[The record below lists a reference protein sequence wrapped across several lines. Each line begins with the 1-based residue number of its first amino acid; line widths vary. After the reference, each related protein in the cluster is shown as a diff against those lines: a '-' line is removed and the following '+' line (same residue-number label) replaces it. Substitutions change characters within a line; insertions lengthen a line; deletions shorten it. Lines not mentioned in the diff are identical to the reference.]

1 MGSKTYVSSSIS
13 YGYGSAKEMR
23 SALNSCMQSII
34 NNFSLAET
42 LLDQQKENNFSYFN
56 NYILFCKNPQKWLQP
71 DTTTLDRW
79 KHYGTKAYN
88 DAEGYHAPQISAAP
102 EQSQEE
108 IDEIISS
115 SSLVPNINKSWVDDG
130 TVTIEMPTIS
140 EDLLGNKTYGE
151 QSFTVKQRHRQ
162 YVKTYVVKTGAFDQD
177 AVAECM
183 LYDKTQPWWE
193 DIKLGLL
200 CGFKSYQINGASV
213 QTGYTY
219 MEEHERQESSDSYD
233 TVIVEEEVFYAENT
247 YDLDVNKYKQGGVL
261 FYLAYIVITQ
271 YEVDAY
277 ETEDGY
283 IKLNEFGQPTK
294 IEGETMPRIFHY
306 EYIRKGY
313 DQDVEENYVLDFD
326 IEEAEPAFKIVSQAQ
341 AESSGAGAL
350 VTPPLM
356 EQMDIPSPLCFRYEA
371 YWLDADNEP
380 DYWRAIE
387 WLMFCTQRSWGAA
400 DDLIKN
406 LKESDGIG
414 DTKFIHV
421 GYGLSSN
428 LGQLRYCAH
437 YIIQLIKQL
446 IVPNFTSVVIGDG
459 QVYRQSGS
467 VGIKHGLAAKNYW
480 VVTGFSGCVYE
491 TGKGRCPYYHENDY
505 EPKWF
510 PGVGGYDRASNR
522 YYWQETENTWEAV
535 GIGGQSCY
543 QIIKNGVSHG
553 FGVDRTKEIIK
564 PQMDDPFHRQYSD
577 AWFPI
582 IRQVYKNIPLN
593 DAIDML
599 QYSQFILCSS
609 YQIVKEKWY
618 QTSIFKIIVVIIV
631 IVITVICSIYGGPA
645 GGYTAQSIGSAI
657 MSAMFNALIALAIT
671 TIVASLVNTI
681 LRPVLTAVL
690 GEAWAEAICTIV
702 TAVVTIVIM
711 AYTGYAD
718 ANGFSSVFGYV
729 KMGLQAVYKYYTTKQ
744 RLEMENI
751 VSERIRLMKIWEER
765 SEELGLKTAALY
777 LGCSEN
783 EVTPREL
790 IRYASRK
797 CSYSLQKMVE
807 EEANTTADCA
817 QIANWAARHL
827 LVGRDHCNVL
837 QYGYDQKSNREKN
850 IELPLKNIQ
859 AISVEMPKVALSKG
873 IQYG

>member
-1 MGSKTYVSSSIS
+1 MGDKTYVSSSIS
-13 YGYGSAKEMR
+13 YGYGSSKEMR
-23 SALNSCMQSII
+23 TALNSCMQSII

-71 DTTTLDRW
+71 DSTTKDRW
-79 KHYGTKAYN
+79 KYYGNRAFN
-88 DAEGYHAPQISAAP
+88 EAEGYYAPQISAAP

-108 IDEIISS
+108 IDEIVSG
-115 SSLVPNINKSWVDDG
+115 SSLVPNIDKSWIDDG
-130 TVTIEMPTIS
+130 TVTIEMPTVS
-140 EDLLGNKTYGE
+140 EDLLGNKTYGKRN
-151 QSFTVKQRHRQ
+151 FTVKQRHRQ
-162 YVKTYVVKTGAFDQD
+162 YVKTYVVKTGGFNADT
-177 AVAECM
+177 VAECM
-183 LYDKTQPWWE
+183 LYDKSQPWWE

-200 CGFKSYQINGASV
+200 CGFKCYQINQSSV

-219 MEEHERQESSDSYD
+219 IEEHERQESSDSYD
-233 TVIVEEEVFYAENT
+233 TVIKEEEVFYAQNT
-247 YDLDVNKYKQGGVL
+247 YTLDVNKYRQGGVL

-283 IKLNEFGQPTK
+283 IKLNAFGQPTE
-294 IEGETMPRIFHY
+294 IEGETMSRIFEY

-313 DQDVEENYVLDFD
+313 DQDVEERYILDFD
-326 IEEAEPAFKIVSQAQ
+326 IDEAEPYFKIVSQAQ
-341 AESSGAGAL
+341 AEGSGVGAL

-356 EQMDIPSPLCFRYEA
+356 EQMDIPSSLCIRYEA
-371 YWLDADNEP
+371 YWMDADSEP

-387 WLMFCTQRSWGAA
+387 WLMYCTQRNWGSA

-414 DTKFIHV
+414 DTKFIHI
-421 GYGLSSN
+421 GYGLSAN

-467 VGIKHGLAAKNYW
+467 VGIKHGMSVRNYW
-480 VVTGFSGCVYE
+480 VVTEFSGCVYE

-505 EPKWF
+505 EPKWY
-510 PGVGGYDRASNR
+510 PGVGGYDAASNR

-553 FGVDRTKEIIK
+553 FGIDRTKEIIK

-577 AWFPI
+577 GWFPI

-593 DAIDML
+593 DSTDML

-609 YQIVKEKWY
+609 YQIVEEKWY
-618 QTSIFKIIVVIIV
+618 QTSIFKVIVVIIV
-631 IVITVICSIYGGPA
+631 IVVTVIASIYGGPA
-645 GGYTAQSIGSAI
+645 GGQAAQSIGSAI
-657 MSAMFNALIALAIT
+657 MSAMFNALVALAIT
-671 TIVASLVNTI
+671 TIVAALVNTV

-690 GEAWAEAICTIV
+690 GEALAEAICTIII
-702 TAVVTIVIM
+702 AVVTMVVM

-718 ANGFSSVFGYV
+718 ANGFTSAIGYV

-751 VSERIRLMKIWEER
+751 ISERIRLMKIWEER

-783 EVTPREL
+783 EVTQRDL
-790 IRYASRK
+790 IRYASRN
-797 CSYSLQKMVE
+797 CSYALQRMVE
-807 EEANTTADCA
+807 DQANTTADCA
-817 QIANWAARHL
+817 QIANWPARHL
-827 LVGRDHCNVL
+827 LAGRDYCDAL
-837 QYGYDQKSNREKN
+837 QYGYTQQSNREKN